1 MINNLLLYFIIKLS
15 IYNIFICK
23 KKRFN
28 SKKIKKEISEIYFH
42 TIIDQLIYY
51 VDRIIWSFTLQQSFF
66 NSHIIDLF
74 FFFFLHPPA
83 IVDVLTTYT
92 RYRVLQPARVERLPY
107 ASDFRWSFI
116 ISVNFA
122 TSVIIRGKMYR
133 KKTAT
138 FCLQFCCYISIFHI
152 EFLRIEGC
160 TNL

>member
-74 FFFFLHPPA
+74 FFFLFTSTSYRRRADNVHSVSCSSARSCRAAALCKRFSLELH
-83 IVDVLTTYT
+83 Y
-92 RYRVLQPARVERLPY
+92 
-107 ASDFRWSFI
+107 
-116 ISVNFA
+116 IS
-122 TSVIIRGKMYR
+122 
-133 KKTAT
+133 
-138 FCLQFCCYISIFHI
+138 QFCNVGYYS
-152 EFLRIEGC
+152 RQ
-160 TNL
+160 NV

>member
-23 KKRFN
+23 KRRFN

-74 FFFFLHPPA
+74 FFFLFTSTSYRRRADNVHSVSCSSARSCRAAALCKRFSLELH
-83 IVDVLTTYT
+83 Y
-92 RYRVLQPARVERLPY
+92 
-107 ASDFRWSFI
+107 
-116 ISVNFA
+116 IS
-122 TSVIIRGKMYR
+122 
-133 KKTAT
+133 
-138 FCLQFCCYISIFHI
+138 QFCNVGYYS
-152 EFLRIEGC
+152 RQ
-160 TNL
+160 NV